1 MSGENWSQM
10 FSQIGN
16 STPQSMWS
24 RMLPG
29 LQQTMPGIG
38 MNMMQMGA
46 HQNPISMNM
55 GGQGMGMGGM
65 GMGGM
70 GMYHPNPLSMM
81 GQQYQNQ
88 WANYRP
94 QMPPQVPGT
103 PAPVTPPPAPAASQP
118 PMASGGYTGPGGMQ
132 IDPLQIGYFPGAYR

>member
-1 MSGENWSQM
+1 MSGENWASM

-29 LQQTMPGIG
+29 LQQTMPQMG

-46 HQNPISMNM
+46 HQPMGGQMGMGQNPISMNM
-55 GGQGMGMGGM
+55 G
-65 GMGGM
+65 

-81 GQQYQNQ
+81 GQQYNNQ

-94 QMPPQVPGT
+94 QMPPQVPCLLYT
-103 PAPVTPPPAPAASQP
+103 SDAA
-118 PMASGGYTGPGGMQ
+118 
-132 IDPLQIGYFPGAYR
+132 DE